1 MSGETN
7 QFDELLGELQTLAK
21 AQEGDGKIVA
31 ASGEAGGDED
41 DLDADGNP
49 IAKPGGDEAP
59 MGKSFRVKLAD
70 GTEVEAQDGTE
81 LVKALQDRVEATEGS
96 MAKALHAAV
105 GLIKSQGEQLKALH
119 AKVAAIGGE
128 GRGRKSTLTVAE
140 KPAAGEA
147 ALAKSQAGEG
157 GLTGSE
163 FLAKAHDGMNA
174 GRITARELMDAE
186 AHINRNLPPPE
197 AIVRKVLATA

>member
-41 DLDADGNP
+41 GLDADGNP
-49 IAKPGGDEAP
+49 IAKPEGDEAP

-147 ALAKSQAGEG
+147 ALAKSQAQEG
-157 GLTGSE
+157 MTGAE
-163 FLAKAHDGMNA
+163 FLTKAHDSMKA
-174 GRITARELMDAE
+174 GRISGHELMDAE

-197 AIVRKVLATA
+197 AIVRKVLAPA

>member
-7 QFDELLGELQTLAK
+7 QFEELLGELQTLAK

-41 DLDADGNP
+41 DLDDEGNP
-49 IAKPGGDEAP
+49 VAKPAADDQP
-59 MGKSFRVKLAD
+59 MGKSFRVKLPD
-70 GTEVEAQDGTE
+70 GTEVDAQDGTE
-81 LVKALQDRVEATEGS
+81 LVKALGDRIDATEGVVL
-96 MAKALHAAV
+96 KTLQAAV
-105 GLIKSQGEQLKALH
+105 SLIKSQGDQIKALH
-119 AKVAAIGGE
+119 TKVVAIGSE
-128 GRGRKSTLTVAE
+128 GRGRKAVLSVAE

-147 ALAKSQAGEG
+147 ALAKSQEQAGISG
-157 GLTGSE
+157 TE
-163 FLAKAHDGMNA
+163 FLAKAHESMNA
-174 GRITARELMDAE
+174 GRITGRELMDAE